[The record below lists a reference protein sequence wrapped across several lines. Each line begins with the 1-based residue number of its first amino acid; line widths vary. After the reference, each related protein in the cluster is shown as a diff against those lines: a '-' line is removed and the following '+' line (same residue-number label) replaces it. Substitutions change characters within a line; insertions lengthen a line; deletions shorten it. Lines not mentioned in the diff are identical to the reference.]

1 MLLLHPQKKHWHL
14 YKSSKITKSIYA
26 CSQRETAREGAKKTE
41 ATRANKQKTVDALA
55 CTSHQW
61 SMLKLSDMC
70 LPFLFLPRY
79 SNCSMDGSSKSS
91 PKRRGW
97 ICAFLCSITIPP
109 DRQEHTYFQH
119 FLEVFFFFYI
129 VSVLCQALPTLL
141 QLDKQIADVK
151 YKTVALNTGRSF
163 DALVAGSGFS
173 TLFLLTFCQCLFR
186 NIDRNTFWAEHIFPI
201 FFF

>member
-1 MLLLHPQKKHWHL
+1 MKAAKLQNPYMHAHKGRQPGEAQK
-14 YKSSKITKSIYA
+14 
-26 CSQRETAREGAKKTE
+26 RE

-109 DRQEHTYFQH
+109 DRQNTPIFRIFSFFWRYFL
-119 FLEVFFFFYI
+119 FLY
-129 VSVLCQALPTLL
+129 SRLCQALPTLL
-141 QLDKQIADVK
+141 QLDGQIADVK
-151 YKTVALNTGRSF
+151 YKTVALNTGRCF
-163 DALVAGSGFS
+163 DALVAGSVFS
-173 TLFLLTFCQCLFR
+173 TLFLLTFCQCLFW
-186 NIDRNTFWAEHIFPI
+186 NIDRNTFWAEFPI
-201 FFF
+201 FFNRYVTFLVKNQ